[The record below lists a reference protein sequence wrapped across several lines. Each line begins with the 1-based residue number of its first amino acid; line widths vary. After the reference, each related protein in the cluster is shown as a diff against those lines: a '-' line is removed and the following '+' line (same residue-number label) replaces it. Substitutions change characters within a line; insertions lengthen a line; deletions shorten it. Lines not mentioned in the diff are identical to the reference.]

1 MATLP
6 DVIPE
11 IARRDTT
18 VTQIPILMLNVHSH
32 CNCRCLMCDIW
43 QRDTHASVRA
53 VDLERHRISLQRLGV
68 RHVVLTGGEPLLNT
82 DLVSICDFFRELH
95 IRLTLLTTGLLLK
108 KRAEEIAAGFDD
120 VIISLDGP
128 AAVHDSIRRVPGAF
142 ELIRDGIAAVRLHRP
157 NLRIT
162 ARCTVQKANHLH
174 FGEVVDA
181 AGEIGL
187 DAISFLAVDTSSDAF
202 NRPLLWPV
210 ARQSEVALTP
220 EETDAFEQQVEQ
232 LIATRCEDFAAGFI
246 AESPQKLRKIVHT
259 FRALLDQG
267 SAVAPVCNA
276 PWVSAVVEIDGA
288 VRPCFFHPPIGNLQ
302 SSDLE
307 SVLLGET
314 AQRFRASLDV
324 PNNSVCKRCVC
335 SLNYRASAN
344 A

>member
-1 MATLP
+1 MVTLP
-6 DVIPE
+6 DVIS
-11 IARRDTT
+11 ATAHRDKV

-43 QRDTHASVRA
+43 QRDTHASVGA
-53 VDLERHRISLQRLGV
+53 ADLERHRASLQRLGV
-68 RHVVLTGGEPLLNT
+68 RHVVLTGGEPLLNV
-82 DLVSICDFFRELH
+82 DLANICAFFRELN

-108 KRAEEIAAGFDD
+108 KRAEEVAANFDD

-128 AAVHDSIRRVPGAF
+128 AAIHDSIRRVSGAF

-157 NLRIT
+157 GLRIT
-162 ARCTVQKANHLH
+162 ARCTIQKANHVY
-174 FGEVVDA
+174 FSETVNA
-181 AGEIGL
+181 AKEIGL

-210 ARQSEVALTP
+210 ARQSEVALTT

-232 LIATRCEDFAAGFI
+232 LISTNSDDFATGFI
-246 AESPQKLRKIVHT
+246 VETPQKLRKIVRT
-259 FRALLDQG
+259 FRVHLGQAA
-267 SAVAPVCNA
+267 AVAPLCNA
-276 PWVSAVVEIDGA
+276 PWVSAVIELDGA

-307 SVLLGET
+307 SVLLGES
-314 AQRFRASLDV
+314 ARRFREALDV

-335 SLNYRASAN
+335 SLNYRPEN
-344 A
+344 

>member
-11 IARRDTT
+11 IARRNAA

-53 VDLERHRISLQRLGV
+53 ADLERHRISLQRLGV

-82 DLVSICDFFRELH
+82 DLVSICAFFRELH

-108 KRAEEIAAGFDD
+108 KRAEEIAASFDD

-142 ELIRDGIAAVRLHRP
+142 ELIRDGIAAVRLHRS

-174 FGEVVDA
+174 FEETVNA
-181 AGEIGL
+181 AKEIGL

-232 LIATRCEDFAAGFI
+232 LIATRSQDFAAGFI
-246 AESPQKLRKIVHT
+246 AESPQKLRKIVQT
-259 FRALLDQG
+259 FRVHLGQA

-307 SVLLGET
+307 SVLLGES
-314 AQRFRASLDV
+314 AQRFRASLDM
-324 PNNSVCKRCVC
+324 PNNDVCKRCVC
-335 SLNYRASAN
+335 SLNYRPAN
-344 A
+344 